1 MCFRNVWS
9 IIRNNMRKK
18 EQHHQQMVLFFS
30 YFLEKNIKYG
40 ILYASGEKLATAKQR
55 IYMKIER
62 IDDKTVKC
70 FISNEEL
77 EELEI
82 TYKDFILR
90 SEKAKEVVED
100 IIEQAVE
107 EVGYKPPEFAMDMQI
122 MMMPEKGMILTLSER
137 TPEDLKNNPML
148 KEYLKEMQKTLE
160 EHLGDMA
167 AIAGQAKKKPA
178 EEQKQQ
184 MPEFAVFAF
193 DSIRRL
199 SEYAA
204 VLPKNLR
211 MVSSLYRMD
220 GEYFLYLEKGGAS
233 YERYS
238 RACIHALEYGILYGA
253 TEDKMR
259 YLQEHGEC
267 IIEEKA
273 IVKVRLS

>member
-1 MCFRNVWS
+1 
-9 IIRNNMRKK
+9 
-18 EQHHQQMVLFFS
+18 
-30 YFLEKNIKYG
+30 
-40 ILYASGEKLATAKQR
+40 
-55 IYMKIER
+55 MKIER

-122 MMMPEKGMILTLSER
+122 MMMPEKGLVLTLSEK

-148 KEYLKEMQKTLE
+148 QEYLKEMRKTLE
-160 EHLGDMA
+160 EHFTD
-167 AIAGQAKKKPA
+167 IAGTAKKTKEAPA
-178 EEQKQQ
+178 KGQKQQ
-184 MPEFAVFAF
+184 MPEFAVFEF
-193 DSIRRL
+193 DSIRQI
-199 SEYAA
+199 SSFAS
-204 VLPKNLR
+204 VLPKNMR

-220 GEYFLYLEKGGAS
+220 GNYYLYLQKGGAS

-238 RACIHALEYGILYGA
+238 RACICALEYGVLYGA
-253 TEDKMR
+253 TEDKVH

>member
-1 MCFRNVWS
+1 
-9 IIRNNMRKK
+9 
-18 EQHHQQMVLFFS
+18 
-30 YFLEKNIKYG
+30 
-40 ILYASGEKLATAKQR
+40 
-55 IYMKIER
+55 MKIER

-122 MMMPEKGMILTLSER
+122 MMLPDKGMILTLSER
-137 TPEDLKNNPML
+137 SPEDLKKNPML
-148 KEYLKEMQKTLE
+148 QEYLKEVQKTLE
-160 EHLGDMA
+160 EHFGDIA
-167 AIAGQAKKKPA
+167 AIAKKAKEPA
-178 EEQKQQ
+178 VEVQKQQ
-184 MPEFAVFAF
+184 MPDFAVFAF
-193 DSIRRL
+193 DSIRQL
-199 SEYAA
+199 SSFVA
-204 VLPKNLR
+204 VLPKNMR
-211 MVSSLYRMD
+211 MISSLYKMGD
-220 GEYFLYLEKGGAS
+220 IYYLYLQKGGAS

-238 RACIHALEYGILYGA
+238 KACIHALEYGVLYGA
-253 TEDKMR
+253 TEDKVR

-267 IIEEKA
+267 IIDEKA

>member
-1 MCFRNVWS
+1 
-9 IIRNNMRKK
+9 
-18 EQHHQQMVLFFS
+18 
-30 YFLEKNIKYG
+30 
-40 ILYASGEKLATAKQR
+40 
-55 IYMKIER
+55 MKIER

-122 MMMPEKGMILTLSER
+122 MMMPDKGMILTLSER
-137 TPEDLKNNPML
+137 TPEDLKKNPML
-148 KEYLKEMQKTLE
+148 QEYLKEVQKTLE
-160 EHLGDMA
+160 EHFPNIA
-167 AIAGQAKKKPA
+167 AIAGKAAKESTA
-178 EEQKQQ
+178 EEPLQEKSEQEK
-184 MPEFAVFAF
+184 PDYALFVF
-193 DSIRRL
+193 DSIKQL
-199 SEYAA
+199 SDYAS

-211 MVSSLYRMD
+211 MISILYRMD
-220 GEYFLYLEKGGAS
+220 GNYYLYLQKGGAS

-238 RACIHALEYGILYGA
+238 RACIRALEYGVLYGA
-253 TEDKMR
+253 AEDKLR

-267 IIEEKA
+267 IIEDKA
-273 IVKVRLS
+273 IVKLRLS

>member
-1 MCFRNVWS
+1 
-9 IIRNNMRKK
+9 
-18 EQHHQQMVLFFS
+18 
-30 YFLEKNIKYG
+30 
-40 ILYASGEKLATAKQR
+40 
-55 IYMKIER
+55 MKIER

-122 MMMPEKGMILTLSER
+122 MMLPDKGMILTLSER
-137 TPEDLKNNPML
+137 SPEDLKKNPML
-148 KEYLKEMQKTLE
+148 QEYLKEMQKTLQ
-160 EHLGDMA
+160 EHFGD
-167 AIAGQAKKKPA
+167 IAELAKKSKEPIG
-178 EEQKQQ
+178 EVQKTQKQQ
-184 MPEFAVFAF
+184 MPDFAVFAF
-193 DSIRRL
+193 DSIRQL
-199 SEYAA
+199 SDFAA
-204 VLPKNLR
+204 VLPKNMR
-211 MVSSLYRMD
+211 MISSLYKMGD
-220 GEYFLYLEKGGAS
+220 VYYLYLQKGGAS

-238 RACIHALEYGILYGA
+238 RACIHALEYGVLYGA
-253 TEDKMR
+253 TEDKIR